1 MSFYRTL
8 LAAGAALVVT
18 TAVFADNTSMQN
30 PSDQSS
36 NANQS
41 TATQAAPQQVEKINL
56 NKANAKELM
65 KVKGINAA
73 KAKAIIAYRKK
84 HGEFKSTDELANV
97 KGLNRVKTTT
107 LKSIES
113 QVTVE

>member
-8 LAAGAALVVT
+8 LAASAALVIS

-30 PSDQSS
+30 PSGETS
-36 NANQS
+36 NANAAASQQ
-41 TATQAAPQQVEKINL
+41 QAEKINL
-56 NKANAKELM
+56 NKATAKELM

-73 KAKAIIAYRKK
+73 KARAIIAYRKK
-84 HGEFKSTDELANV
+84 HGDFKSTDDIANV
-97 KGLNRVKTTT
+97 KGFNHVKATT